1 VRPARRLES
10 CLDFPIANQSATR
23 MSKTTS
29 GSSLFEKIFDKPVL
43 SRFDSELRTS
53 DGGSS
58 LLGVIDR
65 KTKLTETLC
74 EDLVDLRD
82 AARIEHSYLDLLRQR
97 VFSIALGYADCND
110 SARVGHDP
118 SMKLLCGRSPSEGRG
133 LASQPTLSRF
143 EHGLSGREIA
153 SVGRSLEQAVIARV
167 RRRHPRARRITID
180 LDPSVDPTHG
190 QQPFAFFNG
199 HYDTWCYL
207 PMLGFLSVDG
217 DPEQYLFHARLR
229 PGVAKEARGTI
240 ALLHRTVARLRRAFK
255 KAKIRVRLDAG
266 FACPQIFTA
275 LDELGVEYVVAMPGN
290 PTLHARASR
299 HMQAARVLTERFEST
314 TTLFGE
320 SRYKTRSWK
329 RARRVIF
336 KAEVVH
342 ADGKPV
348 KDNARFVV
356 TNLRHAPE
364 RVWEIYCLRGDSEN
378 RIKELKND
386 LEIDRTSCT
395 SFLAN
400 QARVLMTAAAYV
412 LYQELRVALRGT
424 ELERSMVATLRLR
437 LMKIGATITESAR
450 RVIVSMPVSHPWK
463 DLWAMA
469 ASRVLALA

>member
-1 VRPARRLES
+1 MAK
-10 CLDFPIANQSATR
+10 D
-23 MSKTTS
+23 TS
-29 GSSLFEKIFDKPVL
+29 RSSLFEGIFDKPVV

-65 KTKLTETLC
+65 RTKLTEVLC
-74 EDLVDLRD
+74 GHLVDNRD
-82 AARIEHSYLDLLRQR
+82 QSRVEHGYLDLFRHR

-110 SARVGHDP
+110 SARVGQDP
-118 SMKLLCGRSPSEGRG
+118 SMKLLCGRSPSDPRG

-143 EHGLSGREIA
+143 EHGLSGREI
-153 SVGRSLEQAVIARV
+153 VTMGRSLEKAVIDRV
-167 RRRHPRARRITID
+167 RRRHPRAQRITID

-229 PGVAKEARGTI
+229 PGLAKEARGTI
-240 ALLHRTVARLRRAFK
+240 ALLRRTVARLRRAFK
-255 KAKIRVRLDAG
+255 RARIRVRLDAG
-266 FACPQIFTA
+266 FACPQIFAA
-275 LDELGVEYVVAMPGN
+275 LEELRVEYVVAMPGN
-290 PTLHARASR
+290 STLSVRAAR
-299 HMQAARVLTERFEST
+299 HMRAARSLTERFEST

-320 SRYKTRSWK
+320 TSYKTRSWK
-329 RARRVIF
+329 RARRTVF
-336 KAEVVH
+336 KAEVVY
-342 ADGKPV
+342 AEGKSA

-356 TNLRHAPE
+356 TNLRHAPQ
-364 RVWEIYCLRGDSEN
+364 RVWEIYCRRGDSEN

-400 QARVLMTAAAYV
+400 QVRVLMTATAYV
-412 LYQELRVALRGT
+412 LYQELRASLRGT
-424 ELERSMVATLRLR
+424 ELGRSMVATLRLR
-437 LMKIGATITESAR
+437 LMKIGATVTESVR
-450 RVIVSMPVSHPWK
+450 RVVVSMPASHPWK
-463 DLWAMA
+463 DLWTKA
-469 ASRVLALA
+469 ASRVLAYT